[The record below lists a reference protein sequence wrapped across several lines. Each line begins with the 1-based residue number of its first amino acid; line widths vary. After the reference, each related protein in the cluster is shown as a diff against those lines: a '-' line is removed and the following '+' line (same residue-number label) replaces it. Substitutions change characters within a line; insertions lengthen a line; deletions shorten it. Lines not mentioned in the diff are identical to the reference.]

1 MGKLL
6 YLSESQSSHLTN
18 GNNAT
23 CLTESLR
30 LGKLPYVKHLTRP
43 LRCNKNGR
51 FYYFYGVFR
60 ERWVAGVCALC
71 FFMLIERGLQGQKS
85 GALRKSLLN
94 WNKQW
99 AKTFPYCMFFSP
111 KLTVN
116 RCSIHICPNQ
126 PGAAWGHRSTRA
138 EHVMISASSEY
149 SGRAPEVP
157 SHPEPGTRRV
167 VLEAGWDKWERLPCK
182 YYNNSEPYKCC

>member
-60 ERWVAGVCALC
+60 ER
-71 FFMLIERGLQGQKS
+71 
-85 GALRKSLLN
+85 
-94 WNKQW
+94 
-99 AKTFPYCMFFSP
+99 
-111 KLTVN
+111 
-116 RCSIHICPNQ
+116 
-126 PGAAWGHRSTRA
+126 
-138 EHVMISASSEY
+138 
-149 SGRAPEVP
+149 
-157 SHPEPGTRRV
+157 
-167 VLEAGWDKWERLPCK
+167 
-182 YYNNSEPYKCC
+182 